1 MCAVVRRASIGAMF
15 EFTVPTPSPIDKLQL
30 LADLRAL
37 RELALAAG
45 DNGGAAELE
54 TEIEACIHAY
64 VGAAVTEIAT
74 LRAEIDAPL
83 QG

>member
-1 MCAVVRRASIGAMF
+1 MCAVVRRESIGDMF
-15 EFTVPTPSPIDKLQL
+15 EFSLPTPSAIDKQQL

-54 TEIEACIHAY
+54 TEIETSIHAY

-74 LRAEIDAPL
+74 LRAELDAPL